1 MRQPKR
7 YFFFAAFSVPL
18 FFFLQNPQTSE
29 SIHTASLA
37 FMKPLIES
45 GNHLT
50 QAAHDTQGSIALFWQ
65 TFRQSQFAQDEI
77 ERLQAQMLKHEELEK
92 ENRRLKQL
100 LAFRDTL
107 SGKTTAAR
115 VIGWDP
121 SLLRKMILLDKGTK
135 DHVKKDLAIVVSEG
149 LVGRI
154 LQSAPAA
161 SRGILLTD
169 PEARVS
175 AVTSESRSQG
185 VVAGDGSRQLCMQY
199 LDLDSGVQIG
209 EDVLTSG
216 VGELFPKGLRIG
228 KIVAI
233 AKSVDGLHLTA
244 QIDPYVRF
252 SKLEEVICLGSSRQ
266 K

>member
-1 MRQPKR
+1 MRQQKR
-7 YFFFAAFSVPL
+7 YFFFAAFSLPL

-37 FMKPLIES
+37 LMKPFIES
-45 GNHLT
+45 GNRLT
-50 QAAHDTQGSIALFWQ
+50 QITHDTQGSLLLFLE
-65 TFRQSQFAQDEI
+65 TFRQNQFAQDEI
-77 ERLQAQMLKHEELEK
+77 ERLQSQILRHQELEK
-92 ENRRLKQL
+92 ENQRLKKL
-100 LAFRDTL
+100 LIFRDTL
-107 SGKTTAAR
+107 SAKPVAAR

-135 DHVKKDLAIVVSEG
+135 EHVKKDMAIIVSEG
-149 LVGRI
+149 LVGRV
-154 LQSAPAA
+154 LQSAPSA

-175 AVTSESRSQG
+175 VVTSESRSQG
-185 VVAGDGSRQLCMQY
+185 VAAGDGSQKLSMLY
-199 LDLDSGVQIG
+199 LDLDSGVQVG

-228 KIVAI
+228 KISAI
-233 AKSVDGLHLTA
+233 SKSLDGLHLLA
-244 QIDPYVRF
+244 QVDPYVRF
-252 SKLEEVICLGSSRQ
+252 SKLEEVLCLGSSRQ

>member
-1 MRQPKR
+1 MRQQKR
-7 YFFFAAFSVPL
+7 YFFLAAFSLPI
-18 FFFLQNPQTSE
+18 FFALQNPQTSE

-37 FMKPLIES
+37 LTKPLIET
-45 GNHLT
+45 GNRLT
-50 QAAHDTQGSIALFWQ
+50 QTVQDTHGTVDLFFQ
-65 TFRQSQFAQDEI
+65 TFRQNQFAQDEI
-77 ERLQAQMLKHEELEK
+77 DRLQSELLKYRELEK
-92 ENRRLKQL
+92 ENKRYKQL
-100 LAFRDTL
+100 LAFKDTI
-107 SGKTTAAR
+107 SGKAVAAR

-121 SLLRKMILLDKGTK
+121 SLLRKMILLDKGK
-135 DHVKKDLAIVVSEG
+135 GDSVKKDMAIVVSEG

-154 LQSAPAA
+154 LQSAPGA

-175 AVTSESRSQG
+175 AVTSESRAQG
-185 VVAGDGSRQLCMQY
+185 VVAGNGSRQVSMLY
-199 LDLDSGVQIG
+199 LDLDSGVQVG

-228 KIVAI
+228 KIVSI
-233 AKSVDGLHLTA
+233 AKSFDGLHLVA
-244 QIDPYVRF
+244 QIEPYVRF